1 MKDST
6 KSDLDAHANQGRGAG
21 HFVTAVLENNL
32 SRAVS
37 YGDERN
43 LLDLVEI
50 TKYVFN
56 HLPADC
62 WGSRERVDK
71 WRAHRGLEGLEKESK
86 DEVETQKQ
94 S

>member
-1 MKDST
+1 MKSST

-56 HLPADC
+56 HLPAEC
-62 WGSRERVDK
+62 WGSPDRVDK
-71 WRAHRGLEGLEKESK
+71 WRAHRGLEGLNEKEK
-86 DEVETQKQ
+86 H
-94 S
+94 